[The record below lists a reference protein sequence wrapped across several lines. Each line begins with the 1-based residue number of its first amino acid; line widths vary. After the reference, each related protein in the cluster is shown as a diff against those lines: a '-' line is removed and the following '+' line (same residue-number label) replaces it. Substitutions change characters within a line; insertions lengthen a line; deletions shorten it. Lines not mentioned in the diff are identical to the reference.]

1 MGRMVNPHGGVVSDR
16 LLDLRWTAG
25 EAARRLGMARM
36 MLSPLLR
43 GHTGTSSDGALALEQ
58 IDWSDA
64 ERWLWL
70 HASCGLTRPRRK
82 AAA

>member
-25 EAARRLGMARM
+25 EAARRLGKARM

-43 GHTGTSSDGALALEQ
+43 GHTGMATDRGLRWSASAGAMLSAGC
-58 IDWSDA
+58 A
-64 ERWLWL
+64 
-70 HASCGLTRPRRK
+70 CMPV
-82 AAA
+82 AA